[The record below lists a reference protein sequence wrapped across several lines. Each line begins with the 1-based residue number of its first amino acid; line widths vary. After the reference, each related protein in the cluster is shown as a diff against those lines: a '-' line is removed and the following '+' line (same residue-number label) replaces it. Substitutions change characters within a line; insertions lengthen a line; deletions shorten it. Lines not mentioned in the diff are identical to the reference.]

1 MFKFKKLF
9 YVHAA
14 TAAKL
19 AVAEVISTTGVEGL
33 EDSLECRLVTPLSCS
48 ISHHDPRWELSWYL
62 ANVPP
67 LPAPSHPETVMCGC
81 VCVCVAESQTE
92 WLLSSWG
99 ISHGVKGGSGGREG
113 WR

>member
-1 MFKFKKLF
+1 MFKFKKSF
-9 YVHAA
+9 YVRAA

-48 ISHHDPRWELSWYL
+48 ISHHDPCWELSWYL

-67 LPAPSHPETVMCGC
+67 PPAPSHPETV
-81 VCVCVAESQTE
+81 VCVCV
-92 WLLSSWG
+92 
-99 ISHGVKGGSGGREG
+99 
-113 WR
+113 